1 MKTIVSSS
9 YIIRFSDC
17 DPFGHL
23 NNSRYIDYMLN
34 AREDHL
40 KTNYD
45 LALDNYYRQGLG
57 WVVGGHE
64 IVYMKP
70 ARYNE
75 EVVIRTQLRMAGDS
89 ELLAELI
96 MLDKEEKQMKAILW
110 SRFVFINL
118 KTGKRENHPEEL
130 LAFLRQLAAADHAP
144 DSTLRSRLAAFS
156 SGAPTESPA

>member
-118 KTGKRENHPEEL
+118 KTGKRENHPAEL
-130 LAFLRQLAAADHAP
+130 LQWLSALVPAETDAC
-144 DSTLRSRLAAFS
+144 RSLPERIQMLS
-156 SGAPTESPA
+156 SLQQAGGV